1 MKRAIVPALAAAAL
15 LATSPGRAADT
26 TPAGGSRVTGV
37 VKLNGAGPKL
47 AARPITKDHCVCGHD
62 AHDAVALLIDAKG
75 GVRNAAVLLR
85 PVNGALPSP
94 APAAPALIQQN
105 GCEYSPHVQVVP
117 VGTKLKIVNEDDLM
131 HNIHGY
137 DERGETLFNLAQPL
151 KGLSNSYT
159 LKASGVVR
167 MVCDSGHPWMRAF
180 VVASDTPWSAV
191 TGEDGSFTLDG
202 VPPGTYR
209 LEIWHEYL
217 GRSQQ
222 TVTVPP
228 SGEARVVFALRAP
241 AEPLAK

>member
-1 MKRAIVPALAAAAL
+1 
-15 LATSPGRAADT
+15 
-26 TPAGGSRVTGV
+26 
-37 VKLNGAGPKL
+37 
-47 AARPITKDHCVCGHD
+47 
-62 AHDAVALLIDAKG
+62 
-75 GVRNAAVLLR
+75 
-85 PVNGALPSP
+85 
-94 APAAPALIQQN
+94 
-105 GCEYSPHVQVVP
+105 
-117 VGTKLKIVNEDDLM
+117 
-131 HNIHGY
+131 
-137 DERGETLFNLAQPL
+137 
-151 KGLSNSYT
+151 
-159 LKASGVVR
+159 
-167 MVCDSGHPWMRAF
+167 PWMRAF